1 MKGEINMNYE
11 DKKIVGI
18 VASNVEP
25 SIALNVIGHLAIS
38 IGKYSGKE
46 KKRKNIITD
55 KSGIEH
61 LGISQFPFIIT
72 KVKSGKLKNAIE
84 LAKQNPNLMVADYPR
99 EMLETRTDNELV
111 NSIESKENEKLE
123 YLGAIIY
130 GNTEDVDQITGKYQL
145 WRLD

>member
-1 MKGEINMNYE
+1 MNYE

-18 VASNVEP
+18 IASNVEP
-25 SIALNVIGHLAIS
+25 AVALNVIGHLAIS
-38 IGKYSGKE
+38 IGKYSNEEIMGKPV
-46 KKRKNIITD
+46 IID

-72 KVKSGKLKNAIE
+72 KVKSGKLKNAID
-84 LAKQNPNLMVADYPR
+84 LAKQNPNLLVADYPKD
-99 EMLETRTDNELV
+99 MLDTRTDEELV
-111 NSIESKENEKLE
+111 SSINSKENDKLE

-130 GNTEDVDQITGKYQL
+130 GNTEDVNSITGKYQL